1 MWNRT
6 RFGLRH
12 YVISTAELFL
22 LLCWVCGCALGVLTG
37 MNAGDIYASLM
48 RGAVRCP
55 VSIVGL
61 VISVY
66 LPFLLSAFAVYLGK
80 SGLLYIVCFLKSW
93 AFTLAA
99 YGTVAAYGSAGWLV
113 QFLLQFSD
121 ILLLWLLCWFCLRHI
136 GKTTA
141 PVNRDFR
148 ICTAAVAAVCS
159 IDYCVISPFLVG
171 LTQI

>member
-6 RFGLRH
+6 RFDLRN
-12 YVISTAELFL
+12 YVISTRELFL
-22 LLCWVCGCALGVLTG
+22 LLSWILGCALGVLTG
-37 MNAGDIYASLM
+37 MNAGDTYVSLM
-48 RGAVRCP
+48 RGAVRYP

-80 SGLLYIVCFLKSW
+80 PGLLYIVCFLKSW

-99 YGTVAAYGSAGWLV
+99 YGTVVAFGYAGWLV

-121 ILLLWLLCWFCLRHI
+121 ILLLWLLYWFCLRHI
-136 GKTTA
+136 SKTEA
-141 PVNRDFR
+141 SAKRDFG
-148 ICTAAVAAVCS
+148 ICTAAIAAVCG

-171 LTQI
+171 LIQV